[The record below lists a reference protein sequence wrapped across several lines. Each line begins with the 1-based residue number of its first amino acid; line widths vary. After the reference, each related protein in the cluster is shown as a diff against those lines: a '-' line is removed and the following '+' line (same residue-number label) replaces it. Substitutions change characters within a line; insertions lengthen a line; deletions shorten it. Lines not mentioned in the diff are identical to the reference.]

1 MSKLQSIQNMSGWI
15 QKSVP
20 GQVKV
25 GILPLQYRNSFG
37 ILASRYNTTYG
48 RTIGRYVHYSYNYYK
63 QVVVIVV
70 EKLEEHEQLCKTK
83 GNERKWREL
92 IPRWCLG
99 KEPLDEG
106 TEYKFDSSSK
116 VILNA
121 SDTVYT
127 VRDIANMLGRK
138 ECTIRRRIENGLLP
152 AHKVGRCW
160 YILKSE
166 FVDGLR
172 NI

>member
-48 RTIGRYVHYSYNYYK
+48 RNIGRYVHYSYNYYK

-70 EKLEEHEQLCKTK
+70 ERLEEHEQLCKTK

-99 KEPLDEG
+99 KEPLDEETG
-106 TEYKFDSSSK
+106 Y
-116 VILNA
+116 
-121 SDTVYT
+121 
-127 VRDIANMLGRK
+127 
-138 ECTIRRRIENGLLP
+138 
-152 AHKVGRCW
+152 
-160 YILKSE
+160 E
-166 FVDGLR
+166 F
-172 NI
+172 